1 VAEPPILTEQR
12 DGVLVITLNRPGQR
26 NAVNGELA
34 EGMAA
39 ALVRLDEDDGLR
51 IGLICGAGKGFCA
64 GMDLKAFARGESVHA
79 GGRGFGGIAERP
91 PVKPLIAAVE
101 GFALAGGLEMALAC
115 DLIVASRGTQLAVT
129 EVRRGLVPAAGG
141 LLRLQRRA
149 PYHMAMEMALTGAPI
164 SAERAA
170 EVGLVNRLVEPGQAF
185 QAALGLAAEIVAN
198 APLAVAA
205 CKRMMLE
212 APGWPERDRWARQL
226 QIADPIFASEDA
238 HEGAV
243 AFSERRSPV
252 WRGR

>member
-39 ALVRLDEDDGLR
+39 AVTRLDEDEELR
-51 IGLICGAGKGFCA
+51 IGVLNGAGKGFCA
-64 GMDLKAFARGESVHA
+64 GMDLKAFARGEPVDA

-101 GFALAGGLEMALAC
+101 AFALAGGLEMALAC
-115 DLIVASRGTQLAVT
+115 DLIVASRGTQLAIT

-141 LLRLQRRA
+141 LLRLQRRI
-149 PYHMAMEMALTGAPI
+149 PYHLAMEMALTGAPI

-170 EVGLVNRLVEPGQAF
+170 EVGLVNRLVEPGQAHEE
-185 QAALGLAAEIVAN
+185 ALGMAAEIVAN

-212 APGWPERDRWARQL
+212 APGWPEDERWARQL

-243 AFSERRSPV
+243 AFSERRPPV